1 MRTVFETDLRCNAC
15 VASVSP
21 HIQKLPDVTDWSV
34 DVAHPKKWLRVS
46 HSHESTIAEIVRAV
60 KAAGFSAI
68 QVDTPTSHPVSNGL
82 PTLITLGPAP
92 LPRESSVAGESSG
105 AQESIGTQ
113 EPNEGEAST
122 KSPSAGLSWSRYK
135 PLGLVLLYVA
145 GMTAFV
151 EWIAPPLHW
160 HRAMSHFMGFF
171 FLAFAF
177 FKLLDV
183 GKFATA
189 FASYDV
195 LAKRSRTYALAY
207 PWLELVL
214 GILFLSQRFGTFT
227 NITTIGVMG
236 IGLLGVLSAL
246 QQRRTIQCACL
257 GTAFNLPMSIVTVIE
272 NGTMIAMAIAM
283 LLLA

>member
-92 LPRESSVAGESSG
+92 LPRESSSAREPN
-105 AQESIGTQ
+105 GTQ
-113 EPNEGEAST
+113 EPNGGEASIN
-122 KSPSAGLSWSRYK
+122 SDSAEFSWSRYK

-214 GILFLSQRFGTFT
+214 GILFLSRRFGTFT